1 MRYLTAKI
9 TMALA
14 ALATL
19 IGIVP
24 FAAAQTTQK
33 KESVWQQMKDAAK
46 QANQKPGQAQPQP
59 QPGQKPSQSGQSQPG
74 QPQSGAGQ
82 VNDSDRFTPPAGTK
96 IDPVV
101 MAPVEQ
107 GAQVAVS
114 PRGIHVATVSHGG
127 SRAVIIYDGVP
138 GPKFDQ
144 LFMEGGGGHPVIFSP
159 DGNHWAY
166 CGQQGSTWVVMEDGK
181 ELNRSSDTVNGAM
194 SNNSCMLG
202 FTSNSK
208 HLFYT
213 SQVSV
218 DASHSANHFVFDG
231 KSTPLAADGDLR
243 NYAFSPD
250 GNHVAYFISNPD
262 PRTTDQGKLWIDG
275 KPAPYDAGS
284 PQWSADSEHLYTMR
298 SVRVADPRIGSVQ
311 EFLLDGKPFLRADY
325 ARLFIPPVGN
335 MMVAIV
341 SRLHENPPV
350 QFLVIGGKQ
359 IPGSEVAGQISA
371 ITFSPD
377 GKHYAAS
384 YGNANHRA
392 YVFCDGK
399 KGLEYPTVTSLAFNA
414 DSSKLFYQ
422 AYDTSTG
429 ARYFVFGGEE
439 SERIPQLTETVFAP
453 VGGHVATT
461 GGGFVTM
468 DCQILKIP
476 NVNPQTIQATAP
488 SFSPDGSHWA
498 FTLHDRGGMT
508 LYVDGAPRL
517 GYGLVNNGP
526 LSNISTRP
534 YIFSPDN
541 KHIAYFCRSSN
552 PAAGDDMYVCL
563 DGKAARVGPPAYY
576 ANLAFTGDSNHLVWT
591 KNLPLGEIRIFV
603 DGKPVQDGF
612 PLSVS
617 GFQKETWQIG
627 PEGNLLVLLQDD
639 KSLNRIAITPS
650 PQTSLSTLFG
660 GTTTLASGK

>member
-1 MRYLTAKI
+1 MRFTASNI
-9 TMALA
+9 LLFVALA
-14 ALATL
+14 ASVA
-19 IGIVP
+19 IHSG
-24 FAAAQTTQK
+24 ADAQTAQK
-33 KESVWQQMKDAAK
+33 KPSIWQQMKDAAK
-46 QANQKPGQAQPQP
+46 QAGQPAGQAQQ
-59 QPGQKPSQSGQSQPG
+59 QPGQKPGKPG
-74 QPQSGAGQ
+74 QPTQAGAGQVAAGQ
-82 VNDSDRFTPPAGTK
+82 VNDTGPFTPPPGTK

-107 GAQVAVS
+107 GSQLAVS
-114 PRGIHVATVSHGG
+114 PLGIHVATLSHSG
-127 SRAVIIYDGVP
+127 SRAVIIYDGVA

-144 LFMEGGGGHPVIFSP
+144 LFVEGGGGHPVIFSH

-166 CGQQGSTWVVMEDGK
+166 CGQQGSNWVVMEDGK
-181 ELNRSSDTVNGAM
+181 ELTRGSDTVNGAM
-194 SNNSCMLG
+194 GTNSCTLG

-218 DASHSANHFVFDG
+218 ESSYAANHFVFDG
-231 KSTPLAADGDLR
+231 KATPLAADGDMR

-250 GNHVAYFISNPD
+250 GNHVAYFISKPD
-262 PRTTDQGKLWIDG
+262 PRVGDPGKLWIDG

-284 PQWSADSEHLYTMR
+284 PQWSADSQHLYTMR
-298 SVRVADPRIGSVQ
+298 SVRVADTHIGSVQ

-350 QFLVIGGKQ
+350 QYLVIGGKEV
-359 IPGSEVAGQISA
+359 PGSEVVGGQISA

-399 KGLEYPTVTSLAFNA
+399 KGLEYPSVTSLAYNA

-422 AYDTSTG
+422 AYDTTSG

-439 SERIPQLTETVFAP
+439 SERIPQWTTTVFAP

-461 GGGFVTM
+461 GSGFVTM
-468 DCQILKIP
+468 DGHILKFP
-476 NVNPQTIQATAP
+476 NVNPQSTQATAL
-488 SFSPDGSHWA
+488 SFSPDASHWA
-498 FTLHDRGGMT
+498 FVLHDRAGSI
-508 LYVDGAPRL
+508 LYLDGVAQTAFGPINL
-517 GYGLVNNGP
+517 GTMDNLN
-526 LSNISTRP
+526 TRP
-534 YIFSPDN
+534 YIFSPDS
-541 KHIAYFCRSSN
+541 KHVAYFCRSTN
-552 PAAGDDMYVCL
+552 PAAGTDIFLCL
-563 DGKAARVGPPAYY
+563 DDKAVRLGANGYY
-576 ANLAFTGDSNHLVWT
+576 ANLTFSGDSSHLFWSRN
-591 KNLPLGEIRIFV
+591 KPLGEIRIFA
-603 DGKPVQDGF
+603 DGQPVQDGF
-612 PLSVS
+612 PISTA

-627 PEGNLLVLLQDD
+627 ADGNLLVLVEDGD
-639 KSLNRIAITPS
+639 SLKRISITPS
-650 PQTSLSTLFG
+650 PDTSLATVVGS
-660 GTTTLASGK
+660 GTTQANGN